1 MGSGPA
7 ASGQLPLSL
16 PRDRLDASSRATATL
31 KDPVIADA
39 LANAIN
45 GAFEALAGWWH
56 RPRVDERA
64 RPGRADGQPGG
75 SWARHILPAS
85 TRLDRSTPMKRR
97 PDDLRGALVLVT
109 GAGSGIGEAT
119 ASRLRRPGC
128 LGAVRRHGRR
138 RCGTDG
144 ARLSAGPDRRQW
156 AVRRGRAYTVDVAD
170 RDAMTAM
177 AAQVAEEHGPLDVLV
192 NNAGVG
198 MSGRFLA
205 MSPEDWDWILG
216 INLMGVVH
224 GCQAFGPAMVERG
237 RGHVVNLSSGL
248 AYMPRATE
256 PGYVTSKAA
265 VLALSRCLRADW
277 GARGVGVSA
286 ICPGVIAT
294 PIIERTRFRGDR
306 AGADTV
312 GKVKQTFAKGHP
324 PALVAEAIVGA
335 VVRNRAV
342 VAVGI
347 EARIGWALNGLLP
360 SRVVDAIAKAT
371 PGRDLSRRV

>member
-1 MGSGPA
+1 
-7 ASGQLPLSL
+7 
-16 PRDRLDASSRATATL
+16 
-31 KDPVIADA
+31 
-39 LANAIN
+39 
-45 GAFEALAGWWH
+45 
-56 RPRVDERA
+56 
-64 RPGRADGQPGG
+64 
-75 SWARHILPAS
+75 
-85 TRLDRSTPMKRR
+85 MKR
-97 PDDLRGALVLVT
+97 PPLQLSGALVLVT

-119 ASRLRRPGC
+119 AHAFADRGATVLCADVDAAAAERTAEACSRTGP
-128 LGAVRRHGRR
+128 ASV
-138 RCGTDG
+138 
-144 ARLSAGPDRRQW
+144 AGPS
-156 AVRRGRAYTVDVAD
+156 ARAYTVDVAD
-170 RDAMTAM
+170 RDAMIAL
-177 AAQVAEEHGPLDVLV
+177 AAQVADQHGPLDVLV

-224 GCQAFGPAMVERG
+224 GCQAFGPALVERG

-277 GARGVGVSA
+277 GASGVGVSA

-294 PIIERTRFRGDR
+294 SIIERTRFKGDR

-335 VVRNRAV
+335 VVRNRPV
-342 VAVGI
+342 VPVGI

-371 PGRDLSRRV
+371 PGRV